1 MIDFFDKYL
10 NIISISLE
18 EIRDDPGK
26 MDWRDLCQEQN
37 LSEDFIKEFQNYL
50 DWWTICF
57 FQNLS
62 KEFIIEFFDK
72 IKFQAIIRN
81 NMISD
86 EVKEFCRMFI

>member
-10 NIISISLE
+10 HIISISLE

-26 MDWRDLCQEQN
+26 IYWDDIVNSQK

-72 IKFQAIIRN
+72 LNLDYLIN
-81 NMISD
+81 NEFISD
-86 EVKEFCRMFI
+86 EIKEFCRMFL